1 MFAGTIAD
9 VDSRQKI
16 VDSAKRMFWHH
27 GYSTTSPRQV
37 MADSGVSQG
46 SFYHH
51 FPTKSELGREV
62 VEANGRDVLDAVQA
76 AMDGQS
82 TGRDRLAAFL
92 GCASEALD
100 GCRVGGFAYD
110 AGVLAEPELRE
121 SLESVFIRLEGV
133 VEQAVR
139 EGQGDGSLLPG
150 LDPRKTAAALVS
162 VVEGAFVTARATGR
176 QSSADDATAGALA
189 LLSALDRAGGR
200 TP

>member
-1 MFAGTIAD
+1 MVAGTISE
-9 VDSRQKI
+9 VDSKQKI

-37 MADSGVSQG
+37 MTDSGVSQG

-51 FPTKSELGREV
+51 FPTKPELGREV

-76 AMDGQS
+76 AMDGLP

-92 GCASEALD
+92 GCASEALN

-110 AGVLAEPELRE
+110 AGILAEPELRE
-121 SLESVFIRLEGV
+121 SLESVFIQLVEV
-133 VEQAVR
+133 VEQTVR
-139 EGQGDGSLLPG
+139 EGQSDGSLLPG
-150 LDPRKTAAALVS
+150 LDPKRTAAALVA

-189 LLSALDRAGGR
+189 LLCG
-200 TP
+200 T

>member
-1 MFAGTIAD
+1 MVAGTISE

-16 VDSAKRMFWHH
+16 VESAKRMFWQH

-51 FPTKSELGREV
+51 FPTKPELGREV
-62 VEANGRDVLDAVQA
+62 VEANGRDLLDSVQQ

-92 GCASEALD
+92 GSANQALE

-110 AGVLAEPELRE
+110 AGILVEPELRD
-121 SLESVFIRLEGV
+121 SLASVFITLEKLL
-133 VEQAVR
+133 EDTVR
-139 EGQGDGSLLPG
+139 AGQEDGSLPVE
-150 LDPRKTAAALVS
+150 LDPKKTAAALLAVI
-162 VVEGAFVTARATGR
+162 EGAFVTARATGR
-176 QSSADDATAGALA
+176 QSSADDATAGVLA
-189 LLSALDRAGGR
+189 LLRQ
-200 TP
+200 T

>member
-1 MFAGTIAD
+1 MVAGTISE

-37 MADSGVSQG
+37 MTDSGVSQG

-51 FPTKSELGREV
+51 FSTKPDLGRVV

-76 AMDGQS
+76 AMDGLP

-110 AGVLAEPELRE
+110 AGILAEPDLRE
-121 SLESVFIRLEGV
+121 VLESVFIRLVDV
-133 VEQAVR
+133 VERTVR
-139 EGQGDGSLLPG
+139 EGQSDGSLPPG
-150 LDPRKTAAALVS
+150 LDPRKTAAALVA

-189 LLSALDRAGGR
+189 LLSGA
-200 TP
+200 

>member
-1 MFAGTIAD
+1 MVAGTIAD

-37 MADSGVSQG
+37 MTDSGVSQG

-51 FPTKSELGREV
+51 FPTKPELGREV

-76 AMDGQS
+76 AMDGLP

-110 AGVLAEPELRE
+110 AGILAEPELRE
-121 SLESVFIRLEGV
+121 SLESVFTQLEDV

-139 EGQGDGSLLPG
+139 EGQERRLVAAWTGSEKDRCCTCRCRG
-150 LDPRKTAAALVS
+150 GCVRH
-162 VVEGAFVTARATGR
+162 RACH
-176 QSSADDATAGALA
+176 
-189 LLSALDRAGGR
+189 R
-200 TP
+200 TTKFRR